1 VRCIDI
7 LQIFEIDEHLGI
19 AIAGLTADARVLCK
33 YMRTE
38 CLNHRCAPASSV
50 CRTRC
55 ICALISLY
63 RRCSLYYNRACSLM
77 CLADDGLGPRIHTG
91 ARAINGGLVQVR
103 LRGTAS
109 SRSACG
115 ASRRQVT
122 EVHAIVVVA
131 PIWRGLAGRRLRCA
145 FVHSFR
151 SPFAL
156 SVGGHR
162 CTHCSS
168 GRPFV
173 RSYSVPARA

>member
-1 VRCIDI
+1 

-38 CLNHRCAPASSV
+38 CLNHRCAAASSV

-63 RRCSLYYNRACSLM
+63 RRCSLTIIACSLM

-122 EVHAIVVVA
+122 EVHTIVVVA

-168 GRPFV
+168 GRPV
-173 RSYSVPARA
+173 RFEATVSLPARA